1 VNRRTLSS
9 ALTFLMKFVFPIVW
23 ISGFGLGTLAL
34 WAGAFND
41 SAGNG
46 APPEMKWAFLAAWT
60 AGTAFILW
68 GCAGLKKVR
77 MDQDSLYISNFR
89 KEIVVPLSS
98 IGSVTENRWINIHPI
113 TIHFR
118 APTEFGNKV
127 TFMPTSRFFGFWSSH
142 PVVEELRGTAS
153 GR

>member
-1 VNRRTLSS
+1 MNRRTLSS
-9 ALTFLMKFVFPIVW
+9 AQTFLVKFVFPIVW

-34 WAGAFND
+34 WAGAFNG

-46 APPEMKWAFLAAWT
+46 PPHEMKLQFLAMWI

-68 GCAGLKKVR
+68 CCAGLKKVR
-77 MDQDSLYISNFR
+77 IDQDSLYISNFR

-98 IGSVTENRWINIHPI
+98 IGSVTENRWINIHPV

-127 TFMPTSRFFGFWSSH
+127 TFMPKARFFGLWRSH
-142 PVVEELRGTAS
+142 PVIGELRGAAS
-153 GR
+153 GQ